1 MNTDHDH
8 QWVFGKGF
16 RICDE
21 CAKVQ
26 LSHKL
31 RFNDRTKFFVGGID

>member
-1 MNTDHDH
+1 MNSSHDH

-21 CAKVQ
+21 CAEVQ
-26 LSHKL
+26 ISRRLK
-31 RFNDRTKFFVGGID
+31 FNERTKFFGGNTT